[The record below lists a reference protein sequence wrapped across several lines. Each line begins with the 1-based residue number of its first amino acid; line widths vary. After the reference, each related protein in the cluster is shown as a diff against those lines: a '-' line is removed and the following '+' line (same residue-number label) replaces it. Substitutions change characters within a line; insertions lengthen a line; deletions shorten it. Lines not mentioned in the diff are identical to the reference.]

1 MKQTQNRQAL
11 AAEAEAVVGPLLEY
25 LDTQLESL
33 VDLADRTV
41 FKRLLKVHFFL
52 KIQFFSRF
60 NFSLRFNFFIMNS
73 FNLVVNWTLKQAA
86 NIKDWVVRVVDQG
99 YPTKK

>member
-1 MKQTQNRQAL
+1 MYWRVIKLLQVMKQTQNRQAL

-73 FNLVVNWTLKQAA
+73 FNLVF
-86 NIKDWVVRVVDQG
+86 
-99 YPTKK
+99 